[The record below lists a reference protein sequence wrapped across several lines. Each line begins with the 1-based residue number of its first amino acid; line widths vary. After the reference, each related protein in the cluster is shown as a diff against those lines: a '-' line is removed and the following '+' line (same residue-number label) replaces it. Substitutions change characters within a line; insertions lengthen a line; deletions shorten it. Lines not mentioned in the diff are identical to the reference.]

1 MNVVD
6 SSAWLEFLSDGTN
19 ANLFIEPLSDADNLI
34 VPAITIYEV
43 FRSVYRQKGENY
55 AMQTF
60 ALMQKGQLIE
70 LDASLSIA
78 AAKISLK
85 YEIPMADSIIYATA
99 VKFDALLWTQD
110 KDFETLPNVKYFTQK
125 K

>member
-34 VPAITIYEV
+34 VPVITIYEV
-43 FRSVYRQKGENY
+43 FKSVYRQKGENY

-60 ALMQKGQLIE
+60 ALMQKGKVVE

-85 YEIPMADSIIYATA
+85 FRLPMADSIIYATA

-110 KDFETLPNVKYFTQK
+110 KDFETLPNVKYF
-125 K
+125 

>member
-19 ANLFIEPLSDADNLI
+19 ANFFIEPLSDADNLI

-43 FRSVYRQKGENY
+43 FKSVYRQKGENY

-60 ALMQKGQLIE
+60 ALMQKGKVIE
-70 LDASLSIA
+70 LNASLSIA
-78 AAKISLK
+78 AAKISLQYK
-85 YEIPMADSIIYATA
+85 LPMADSIIYAAT

-110 KDFETLPNVKYFTQK
+110 KDFETLPNVKYFPK
-125 K
+125 N

>member
-1 MNVVD
+1 M
-6 SSAWLEFLSDGTN
+6 
-19 ANLFIEPLSDADNLI
+19 
-34 VPAITIYEV
+34 
-43 FRSVYRQKGENY
+43 YRQKGENY

-99 VKFDALLWTQD
+99 VKFDALLWTRD
-110 KDFETLPNVKYFTQK
+110 KDFETLPKVKYFPK
-125 K
+125 N